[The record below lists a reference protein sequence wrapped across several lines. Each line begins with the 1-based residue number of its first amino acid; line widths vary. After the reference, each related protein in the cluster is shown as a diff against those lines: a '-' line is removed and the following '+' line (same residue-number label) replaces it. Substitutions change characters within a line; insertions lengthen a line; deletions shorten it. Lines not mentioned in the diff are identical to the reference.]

1 MKKPALM
8 NEAYP
13 NGDVGNGIFS
23 DLQTLEVPWS
33 NEDIDTELDIIYY
46 SKSGDKSCSD
56 IILKRLDTS
65 GILSNVSRAE
75 IANAL
80 FALFGAQWAKLYE
93 TLSFEYNPIENY
105 RMIESEEV
113 ETHNKNSGT
122 ETGTID
128 RDATNARTDTGT
140 ISNSGTESNA
150 NNVYGFNSSD
160 AVNSDASSGSVNNT
174 ETRNLSI
181 GESVDE
187 TETRNLA
194 NSSESD
200 DTQNRELT
208 RSGNIGVTT
217 SQQMIESERALW
229 RWNFFST
236 VFEDID
242 SVLCLDIYN
251 YDDMED

>member
-1 MKKPALM
+1 MEKTVLM
-8 NEAYP
+8 NEAYST
-13 NGDVGNGIFS
+13 GDVGNGVFS

-33 NEDIDTELDIIYY
+33 SEDIDTELDIIYY
-46 SKSGDKSCSD
+46 SKSGNKSCSD

-65 GILSNVSRAE
+65 GVLSNASRAE

-80 FALFGAQWAKLYE
+80 FALFGVQWSKLYN

-105 RMIESEEV
+105 RMIESEEI
-113 ETHNKNSGT
+113 EAHNENSIS

-150 NNVYGFNSSD
+150 NSVYGFNSSS
-160 AVNSDASSGSVNNT
+160 AVNSDASSGSNSNT

-194 NSSESD
+194 NSTESD
-200 DTQNRELT
+200 GTQNRELT

-229 RWNFFST
+229 RWNFFSE
-236 VFEDID
+236 VFKDID
-242 SVLCLDIYN
+242 SILCLDIYD
-251 YDDMED
+251 YSESEV